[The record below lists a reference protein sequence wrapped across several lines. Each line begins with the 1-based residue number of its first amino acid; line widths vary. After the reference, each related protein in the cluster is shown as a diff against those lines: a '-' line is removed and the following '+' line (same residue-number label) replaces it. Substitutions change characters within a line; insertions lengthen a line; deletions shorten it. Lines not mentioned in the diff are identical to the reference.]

1 MIARVVVRRL
11 AAAIVV
17 FFIVSLAVFS
27 LVLIVPGDPAI
38 AVAGETADQAYI
50 DAVRDDL
57 GLNDPIIEQYGRW
70 LGGAF
75 RGDFGESLVT
85 GQDVLEGLWIRLPAT
100 VSLMVV
106 SLTIAVLIGLPA
118 GIIAGLRPG
127 SIVDRVVSTVASVG
141 VATPNFW
148 VGLLLVIVFSVN
160 LGWLPAIGY
169 TPLTEDPWGWLQHLI
184 LPGITLGSSG
194 AAELARQT
202 RAGVADVRRRE
213 FVRTAHAMGLPRR
226 SIVGRHILKNASLP
240 VVTVLGFQI
249 AYLLGGSVVVE
260 SVFGIDGIG
269 KYAITAA
276 TQRDFPVVQGMV
288 LLVTVIVLIV
298 NLAVDLSYSLLDPR
312 TRTS

>member
-1 MIARVVVRRL
+1 MIYRVSVQRL
-11 AAAIVV
+11 VAAVVV
-17 FFIVSLAVFS
+17 FFLVSLTVFS
-27 LVLIVPGDPAI
+27 LILIVPGDPAI
-38 AVAGETADQAYI
+38 AVAGENADPAFI
-50 DAVRDDL
+50 ESVREDL
-57 GLNDPIIEQYGRW
+57 GLNDPILEQYWRW
-70 LGGAF
+70 LSGAVQ
-75 RGDFGESLVT
+75 GDFGESLVT

-106 SLTIAVLIGLPA
+106 SLAVAVLVGLPA

-127 SIVDRVVSTVASVG
+127 SLVDRFVSTLASVG

-148 VGLLLVIVFSVN
+148 VGLLLVILFSVN

-169 TPLTEDPWGWLQHLI
+169 TPLSEDPWDWLRNLI
-184 LPGITLGSSG
+184 LPGVTLGSSG

-213 FVRTAHAMGLPRR
+213 FIRTAHAMGLPQR
-226 SIVGRHILKNASLP
+226 SIVGRHILRNASLP
-240 VVTVLGFQI
+240 VVTVLGFHV

-269 KYAITAA
+269 KHAITAA

-288 LLVTVIVLIV
+288 LLVTVIVLLV

-312 TRTS
+312 TRTT